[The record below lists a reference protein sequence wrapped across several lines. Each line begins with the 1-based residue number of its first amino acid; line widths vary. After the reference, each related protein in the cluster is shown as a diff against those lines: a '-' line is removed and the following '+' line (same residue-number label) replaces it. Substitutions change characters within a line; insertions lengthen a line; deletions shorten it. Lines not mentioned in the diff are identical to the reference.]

1 MNSQRSSSRTKT
13 TRRNG
18 TKKRSHRNKRNGN
31 RAKGTKKH
39 NSRKDTKLTK
49 KNWMKKL
56 IFTGGNSAEHAE
68 HVFGG
73 IGQQHAG
80 QNGAIYQNPL
90 PITAPIPDS
99 TPTIPP
105 EQTGGKK
112 QKRKSK
118 KH

>member
-1 MNSQRSSSRTKT
+1 MNRQRTSSL
-13 TRRNG
+13 
-18 TKKRSHRNKRNGN
+18 TKKRHHRNKKNSN
-31 RAKGTKKH
+31 RGKGTKKY

-73 IGQQHAG
+73 IGQQHAIS
-80 QNGAIYQNPL
+80 NSNNAIYQNPL
-90 PITAPIPDS
+90 PITAPIPD
-99 TPTIPP
+99 TTTTIPP